1 MVAMAPARSAQRG
14 IGGGERFYAPADP
27 LVAAFVDDLLAKNR
41 SPRTLEAYARDL
53 EHFGAYVTHGSIE
66 RDGDEPATYPKLRD
80 ATASDIRRYVLH
92 LMQVRR
98 YKVVAVRR
106 NLSAL
111 RTFYTFLRRE
121 RIRSDQ
127 PALDVDLP
135 KPEQRKPKVL
145 RLGEVASMITARV
158 ERPNAPHL
166 AARDRAIVELL
177 YGSGLRRAELAGL
190 DLDDVDLG
198 EKVAMVTGKGN
209 KRRMVPLTQA
219 ATDAMRSYLTQRPG
233 SNDRAFFLSNRN
245 ARLGLR
251 QVWQIVKDY
260 AAKSG
265 VDRATTH
272 SMRHSFATHFIEGGG
287 DVSTLQKLLG
297 HASIQTTQVYLD
309 QSIAHL
315 RKAFDDAHPRDTVAF
330 DRAARDRDTNQ

>member
-1 MVAMAPARSAQRG
+1 
-14 IGGGERFYAPADP
+14 
-27 LVAAFVDDLLAKNR
+27 
-41 SPRTLEAYARDL
+41 
-53 EHFGAYVTHGSIE
+53 
-66 RDGDEPATYPKLRD
+66 
-80 ATASDIRRYVLH
+80 
-92 LMQVRR
+92 MQVRR

-111 RTFYTFLRRE
+111 RTFYTYLRRE
-121 RIRSDQ
+121 RIRNDQ
-127 PALDVDLP
+127 PALDVELP

-145 RLGEVASMITARV
+145 RLNEVASIVTARV

-166 AARDRAIVELL
+166 ATRDRAIIELL

-219 ATDAMRSYLTQRPG
+219 AADAMRSYLVVRPG
-233 SNDRAFFLSNRN
+233 SHDRAFFLSNRN

-260 AAKSG
+260 AEQSG
-265 VDRATTH
+265 IDRATTH

-315 RKAFDDAHPRDTVAF
+315 RKAFDDAHPRDTAAF
-330 DRAARDRDTNQ
+330 DTAARSNSKRP

>member
-1 MVAMAPARSAQRG
+1 MSAMAPARAAQRG
-14 IGGGERFYAPADP
+14 IGGGDRFYAPADT

-41 SPRTLEAYARDL
+41 SPRTLEAYARDI
-53 EHFGAYVTHGSIE
+53 EHFGAYLTSGSIE
-66 RDGDEPATYPKLRD
+66 RDGETPPVYPKLRD
-80 ATASDIRRYVLH
+80 ASASDIRRYVLH

-111 RTFYTFLRRE
+111 RTFYTYLRRE
-121 RIRSDQ
+121 RIRTDQ
-127 PALDVDLP
+127 PALDVDL
-135 KPEQRKPKVL
+135 
-145 RLGEVASMITARV
+145 RLNEVASMITARV

-198 EKVAMVTGKGN
+198 EKIAMVTGKGN

-219 ATDAMRSYLTQRPG
+219 AADAMRSYLTQRPA
-233 SNDRAFFLSNRN
+233 SPDRAFFLSNRN

-265 VDRATTH
+265 IDRATTH

-287 DVSTLQKLLG
+287 DLSTLQKLLG

-315 RKAFDDAHPRDTVAF
+315 RKAFDDAHPRDTAAF
-330 DRAARDRDTNQ
+330 DTAARANEKNG